1 MGSFKHQK
9 NTLPAPR
16 PAINQ
21 GIDTQN
27 AMVLN
32 HTAIY
37 EHNLSQIAESNT
49 VQNAMIILN
58 PFMAAPS
65 LASLARA
72 ILSIRWRAARRW
84 GC

>member
-1 MGSFKHQK
+1 MGPFKHQK
-9 NTLPAPR
+9 NTLPTPCLAV
-16 PAINQ
+16 NQ
-21 GIDTQN
+21 RLDKQN

-37 EHNLSQIAESNT
+37 EHSLSQITESNT
-49 VQNAMIILN
+49 VQNALILLN

-72 ILSIRWRAARRW
+72 ILSIRRRAARRW

>member
-1 MGSFKHQK
+1 MGPFKHQK
-9 NTLPAPR
+9 NTLPAPCL
-16 PAINQ
+16 AVNQ
-21 GIDTQN
+21 RIDKQN

-32 HTAIY
+32 HMAIY
-37 EHNLSQIAESNT
+37 EHSLSQITESNT
-49 VQNAMIILN
+49 VQNALIILN

-72 ILSIRWRAARRW
+72 ILSIRRRAARRW